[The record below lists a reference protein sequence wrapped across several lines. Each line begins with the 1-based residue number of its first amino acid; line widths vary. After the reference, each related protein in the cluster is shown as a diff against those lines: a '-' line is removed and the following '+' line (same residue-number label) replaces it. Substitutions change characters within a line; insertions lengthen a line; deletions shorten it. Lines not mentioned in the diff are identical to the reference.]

1 MGRRSRGGGW
11 VMWDEE
17 EEQGGGWMMVDGE
30 EEQGGGWGMGDEE
43 GMVKKIMGKNKNVF
57 QSFDELMVTF
67 LFFLLLTRHD
77 LCFAYGYNDFLLS
90 MYLDL
95 FPQEIVEFLEAA
107 DQPRPETI
115 RTNSL
120 KTRRKDLAKVG
131 GLINCVAS

>member
-1 MGRRSRGGGW
+1 
-11 VMWDEE
+11 
-17 EEQGGGWMMVDGE
+17 MVHGE

-67 LFFLLLTRHD
+67 LFSLLLTRHD